1 MLTPH
6 SQTNKLAWDNL
17 PHHWNFTLF
26 YTIWN
31 YGEVYIDPRAL
42 QDGTVS
48 IEDIP
53 REVTVHFTP
62 EPPEDALV
70 LLPSPRGWRVKS

>member
-1 MLTPH
+1 MKVYLTTGKTAF
-6 SQTNKLAWDNL
+6 QGQELTDRQVL
-17 PHHWNFTLF
+17 
-26 YTIWN
+26 YIIWN
-31 YGEVYIDPRAL
+31 HGEVYIDPRAL

-48 IEDIP
+48 LEDLP
-53 REVTVHFTP
+53 RGVTVYFTP

>member
-1 MLTPH
+1 MKVYLTTGKTAF
-6 SQTNKLAWDNL
+6 QGQELTDRQV
-17 PHHWNFTLF
+17 F

-31 YGEVYIDPRAL
+31 HGEVYIDPRAV

-48 IEDIP
+48 LEDLP
-53 REVTVHFTP
+53 RGVTVHFTP

>member
-1 MLTPH
+1 MKVYLTTGRTVFKG
-6 SQTNKLAWDNL
+6 QELTDKQV
-17 PHHWNFTLF
+17 T

-31 YGEVYIDPRAL
+31 LGEVYIDPRAL

-48 IEDIP
+48 LEDIP